1 MILAGDIGGTNTR
14 LAIFESRE
22 DRLKPVVAEIFPS
35 RQYNSLDDI
44 VKKFLLHHGLPI
56 TRACFGI
63 AGPTKQGRSTTS
75 NLAWVVDAGRLSQA
89 LHLKTVDLINDLEA
103 NAFGIAALTAE
114 DFLVLKEG
122 VPDSAGNAAIISA
135 GTGLGEGGLYWDG
148 RQHHPFASEG
158 GHADFAPRNELEI
171 ELLRYLLTLYPRVSY
186 ERVLSGPGLYNIY
199 RFFRFLRSGQE
210 PDWLGEQLRQRDPA
224 AVISQAALGGKC
236 PVCVESLDLF
246 VSIYGA
252 EAGNL
257 ALKVMARGGVFVGG
271 GIAPKIVQKLKGPK
285 FLEAFVEKG
294 RMKSL
299 LDDIPVRVI
308 LNDKTAL
315 IGAARYAMLRG

>member
-1 MILAGDIGGTNTR
+1 MILAGDIGGTNIR
-14 LAIFESRE
+14 LAIFEPRE
-22 DRLKPVVAEIFPS
+22 DQLKPVVAEIFPS
-35 RQYNSLDDI
+35 RRHNSLDDI
-44 VKKFLLHHGLPI
+44 VEKFLILHGLPI

-63 AGPTKQGRSTTS
+63 AGPIKQGRSTTS
-75 NLAWVVDAGRLSQA
+75 NLAWMVDAGRLRQV

-114 DFLVLKEG
+114 NFFVLKEG

-171 ELLRYLLTLYPRVSY
+171 ELLRFLLTLYPRVSY

-199 RFFRFLRSGQE
+199 RFFRFFRNGQE
-210 PDWLGEQLRQRDPA
+210 PDWLSEQLRQRDPA
-224 AVISQAALGGKC
+224 AVISQAAFGGRC
-236 PVCVESLDLF
+236 QVCVEALDLF

-294 RMKSL
+294 RMKPL
-299 LDDIPVRVI
+299 LDDMPIRVI

-315 IGAARYAMLRG
+315 IGAARYAILRC

>member
-1 MILAGDIGGTNTR
+1 M
-14 LAIFESRE
+14 
-22 DRLKPVVAEIFPS
+22 
-35 RQYNSLDDI
+35 
-44 VKKFLLHHGLPI
+44 
-56 TRACFGI
+56 
-63 AGPTKQGRSTTS
+63 
-75 NLAWVVDAGRLSQA
+75 
-89 LHLKTVDLINDLEA
+89 DLINDLEA
-103 NAFGIAALTAE
+103 NAFGIAALTAA

-148 RQHHPFASEG
+148 HQHCPFASEG

-186 ERVLSGPGLYNIY
+186 ERVLSGPGLYNMY
-199 RFFRFLRSGQE
+199 QFFRFLRHGQE
-210 PDWLGEQLRQRDPA
+210 PDWLHEQLRQRDPA
-224 AVISQAALGGKC
+224 AVISQAALEGKC
-236 PVCVESLDLF
+236 QVCVESLDLF

-271 GIAPKIVQKLKGPK
+271 GIAPKIVQKMKGPK

-294 RMKSL
+294 RMKAL

-315 IGAARYAMLRG
+315 IGAARYAILRGEGKLFLDNMAGGFACTPKQ

>member
-14 LAIFESRE
+14 LAVFEPGE
-22 DRLKPVVAEIFPS
+22 DRLKPVVTEIFPS
-35 RQYNSLDDI
+35 RQYNRLDDI

-75 NLAWVVDAGRLSQA
+75 NLAWVVDAGRLSQV

-114 DFLVLKEG
+114 DFLVLQEG

-148 RQHHPFASEG
+148 HQHHPFASEG

-186 ERVLSGPGLYNIY
+186 ERVLSGPGLYNMY
-199 RFFRFLRSGQE
+199 QFFRFLQNEPE
-210 PDWLGEQLRQRDPA
+210 PDWLSEQLRQRDPA
-224 AVISQAALGGKC
+224 AVISQTALEGRC
-236 PVCVESLDLF
+236 QVCVESLDLF

-257 ALKVMARGGVFVGG
+257 ALKVMATGGVFIGG

-299 LDDIPVRVI
+299 LGDMLVRVI

-315 IGAARYAMLRG
+315 IGAARYAILRC